1 MDARFNERRGQIR
14 ARYAL
19 NNAKDSVMK
28 QEIVNRVANSKLVT
42 IDLEDFY
49 PKGQRMTLDIA
60 PWLMEGIILREQTFR
75 KHLEQHDW
83 TTYADVY
90 VSIHCSTDAI
100 LPGWAYM
107 LVAVHLSKVAKKA
120 VIGSRKDLETVLF
133 SEIISELDLTP
144 YQDRPIIIK
153 GCTNQPIPENAY
165 VLLAQKLLPIVQS
178 VRYGE
183 ACSSVPL
190 FKKAK

>member
-1 MDARFNERRGQIR
+1 M
-14 ARYAL
+14 
-19 NNAKDSVMK
+19 NATNSEMK
-28 QEIVNRVANSKLVT
+28 QEIINRVANSKLVT

-49 PKGQRMTLDIA
+49 PKGQRLTLDIA
-60 PWLMEGIILREQTFR
+60 PWLMEGIILREQEFR
-75 KHLEQHDW
+75 QHLEQQDW
-83 TTYADVY
+83 STYADAF

-107 LVAVHLSKVAKKA
+107 LVAIHLSKVSKKA
-120 VIGSRKDLETVLF
+120 VIGSQKELETVLF

-144 YQDRPIIIK
+144 YLDRPIIIK

-165 VLLAQKLLPIVQS
+165 VLLAQKLLPIAHS

-190 FKKAK
+190 FKKSK